1 MEVKTFEVKPG
12 APESLLGALEAD
24 IAARIQTL
32 FRRCP
37 TLCGF
42 SVQDSLP
49 KDIDQSPIPDA
60 ELFVTEID
68 TFPRLDNDQHG
79 EIYDEI
85 VLVISALLYEQPH
98 ACDYL
103 RGRTFARTIH

>member
-1 MEVKTFEVKPG
+1 MKTFEVKPD
-12 APESLLGALEAD
+12 APESLHGALEAD
-24 IAARIQTL
+24 IAAGIQTL

-42 SVQDSLP
+42 SVLGSLP
-49 KDIDQSPIPDA
+49 KDVEQSPIPEAD
-60 ELFVTEID
+60 LFVTGID
-68 TFPRLDNDQHG
+68 TFPRLDNEQHG

-85 VLVISALLYEQPH
+85 ALVIADLVLEQPH

>member
-1 MEVKTFEVKPG
+1 MKVKTYEVKP
-12 APESLLGALEAD
+12 GALEAD
-24 IAARIQTL
+24 IAAKIQTV

-49 KDIDQSPIPDA
+49 GDVDQSPIPDA
-60 ELFVTEID
+60 DLFVTEID
-68 TFPRLDNDQHG
+68 TFPQFDNDQHG

-85 VLVISALLYEQPH
+85 VLMIAALLYELPH

-103 RGRTFARTIH
+103 RGRTFARAVH

>member
-1 MEVKTFEVKPG
+1 MKMKTFEVKPG
-12 APESLLGALEAD
+12 IPESLLGTLEAD
-24 IAARIQTL
+24 VAAKIQTL

-37 TLCGF
+37 MLCGF
-42 SVQDSLP
+42 CVQDSLP

-60 ELFVTEID
+60 DLFVTEIGV
-68 TFPRLDNDQHG
+68 FPKLDNEQCG

-85 VLVISALLYEQPH
+85 VLALSALLYEQPH

-103 RGRTFARTIH
+103 RGRTFARSIH

>member
-1 MEVKTFEVKPG
+1 MKTFEVKPG
-12 APESLLGALEAD
+12 APESLLGTLEAD
-24 IAARIQTL
+24 IAAKIQTL

-42 SVQDSLP
+42 CVQDSLP
-49 KDIDQSPIPDA
+49 EDVDQSPIPEAD
-60 ELFVTEID
+60 LFVTEIGI
-68 TFPRLDNDQHG
+68 FPKPGNEQHG

-85 VLVISALLYEQPH
+85 ALVISALVYEQPH
-98 ACDYL
+98 VCDYL

>member
-1 MEVKTFEVKPG
+1 MKVKPFEVKPG
-12 APESLLGALEAD
+12 AESQLGALEAGV
-24 IAARIQTL
+24 AARIQTL

-49 KDIDQSPIPDA
+49 EDVEQSPIPDA
-60 ELFVTEID
+60 DLFVTEID
-68 TFPRLDNDQHG
+68 TFPKLDYDRHG

-85 VLVISALLYEQPH
+85 VLVISDLLCEQPH
-98 ACDYL
+98 ACDFL
-103 RGRTFARTIH
+103 RGRTFARAIH

>member
-1 MEVKTFEVKPG
+1 MKTFEVKP
-12 APESLLGALEAD
+12 AIPESLVGALEAD

-42 SVQDSLP
+42 CVQDSLP
-49 KDIDQSPIPDA
+49 KGVDQSPIPDA
-60 ELFVTEID
+60 DLFVTEIS
-68 TFPRLDNDQHG
+68 TFPRLDNEQHG

-85 VLVISALLYEQPH
+85 ALAISALVYQQPH
-98 ACDYL
+98 AFDYL
-103 RGRTFARTIH
+103 RGRTFARTIQ

>member
-1 MEVKTFEVKPG
+1 VKTFEVKPG
-12 APESLLGALEAD
+12 TESQLGALAAD
-24 IAARIQTL
+24 IAAKIQTL

-49 KDIDQSPIPDA
+49 KDVDQSPIPDA
-60 ELFVTEID
+60 DLFVTEID
-68 TFPRLDNDQHG
+68 TFPRLDNDRHG

-85 VLVISALLYEQPH
+85 VLMISALLYEQPH

>member
-1 MEVKTFEVKPG
+1 MKMKSFEVKPG
-12 APESLLGALEAD
+12 TPEPLLGALEAD
-24 IAARIQTL
+24 VAARIQTL

-42 SVQDSLP
+42 CVQDSLP
-49 KDIDQSPIPDA
+49 EDIDQSPIPDA
-60 ELFVTEID
+60 GLFVTGID
-68 TFPRLDNDQHG
+68 TFPRLDNEQHG

-85 VLVISALLYEQPH
+85 ALAISALVYEQPH